1 MRQTMRVRGS
11 TRYGTISIAVAAVIA
26 SSVATL
32 AQVTLQRAIDPTQR
46 QVVLVHQDASDC
58 SGSDVPNVDS
68 PLVGGMVTA
77 TRLFDGNTSV
87 KVAMTMKPNT
97 TYRFSL
103 KCVRP
108 LGEIRTDD
116 EGIANVALAFPTD
129 MVGPVYSF
137 EMSVEG
143 APPGNKYQ
151 SAQVKFQ

>member
-46 QVVLVHQDASDC
+46 QVVLVHQEASDC

-87 KVAMTMKPNT
+87 SVAMTMKPNT
-97 TYRFSL
+97 TYRF
-103 KCVRP
+103 
-108 LGEIRTDD
+108 
-116 EGIANVALAFPTD
+116 
-129 MVGPVYSF
+129 
-137 EMSVEG
+137 
-143 APPGNKYQ
+143 
-151 SAQVKFQ
+151 

>member
-1 MRQTMRVRGS
+1 MLSLKKLARA
-11 TRYGTISIAVAAVIA
+11 TRSSSA
-26 SSVATL
+26 SFT
-32 AQVTLQRAIDPTQR
+32 TQ
-46 QVVLVHQDASDC
+46 
-58 SGSDVPNVDS
+58 
-68 PLVGGMVTA
+68 PLSVGGMVTA

-151 SAQVKFQ
+151 SAQVKFK